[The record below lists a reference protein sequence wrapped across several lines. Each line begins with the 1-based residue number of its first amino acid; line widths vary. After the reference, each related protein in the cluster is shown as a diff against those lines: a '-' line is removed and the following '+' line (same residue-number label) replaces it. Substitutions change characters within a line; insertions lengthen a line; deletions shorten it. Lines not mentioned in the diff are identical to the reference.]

1 MWPFF
6 LCIFVC
12 FMKNTMLGIAF
23 QLEGVKMPKQQNYLP
38 TQAEYQ
44 QLVKQYEP
52 KRPLLKNCL
61 RAFFAGGI
69 ICTIGQFFQWFYM
82 TFFDFTEVT
91 ASNPT
96 VASMIILSMLLTGLG
111 VYDHIAQWAG
121 AGTIVPVTGFAN
133 TITSAAI
140 EHRSEGY
147 VLGVGGN
154 MFKIAGPVITFGVF
168 AAFVV
173 AIVRILVEKLRVI

>member
-1 MWPFF
+1 
-6 LCIFVC
+6 
-12 FMKNTMLGIAF
+12 
-23 QLEGVKMPKQQNYLP
+23 MPKQQNYLP

-173 AIVRILVEKLRVI
+173 AIVRILVEKLGVI